1 MMLISPKQA
10 IEKLMSI
17 GWSQSKIAR
26 YAGCTQPHISRV
38 LSSQRNKC
46 DYRIADKL
54 RATIDNLKQYH
65 EVLNE

>member
-1 MMLISPKQA
+1 MTLITPKEA
-10 IEKLMSI
+10 VEKLMSI

-26 YAGCTQPHISRV
+26 YAKCTQPHISRI

-54 RATIDNLKQYH
+54 RETIANLQQYH
-65 EVLNE
+65 EVLND